1 MHLGVQSA
9 VSAGAGGDARRSACG
24 AVKERAPRPT
34 TAIIRRSPSALASGH
49 RCPPSIAASPRR
61 RLRLLPARSHNRRRV
76 SQRSR
81 RAISRA
87 RPPEAGI
94 QLDSERRSLALRPPA
109 PSRPLVRHENQ
120 VLHRGRG
127 GAVAARA
134 AAELRWQRCP
144 GARRRAAAR
153 RRRRAGAQAAW
164 RPIPASRAATAAAS
178 SSAAAPAA
186 IAAAIGR
193 TTGAQDAAQG
203 LPVVQ
208 GVPARCLAGP
218 SRGPVP
224 HQCHQVGGCGAARGV
239 GGVGAGRS
247 GDWDRGE
254 RRARG
259 PEHVPELGGR
269 SSGEVRENVC
279 WDASGPL
286 QENNTMHPHKYILYR
301 SSK

>member
-1 MHLGVQSA
+1 MPLGVQSA

-34 TAIIRRSPSALASGH
+34 TAIVRRPPPALASGH
-49 RCPPSIAASPRR
+49 RCSPSIAASPRR
-61 RLRLLPARSHNRRRV
+61 RLRRLPARSHNRRPV

-94 QLDSERRSLALRPPA
+94 QLDSERRPLALRPPA
-109 PSRPLVRHENQ
+109 PSRPLVGHENQ

-144 GARRRAAAR
+144 GARRGAAAR

-164 RPIPASRAATAAAS
+164 RSVPASRAATAAAS

-193 TTGAQDAAQG
+193 AAGAPDPAQG

-208 GVPARCLAGP
+208 GVPAWCLAGP
-218 SRGPVP
+218 SRGPIP

-239 GGVGAGRS
+239 GGAGR
-247 GDWDRGE
+247 
-254 RRARG
+254 
-259 PEHVPELGGR
+259 GG
-269 SSGEVRENVC
+269 G
-279 WDASGPL
+279 
-286 QENNTMHPHKYILYR
+286 
-301 SSK
+301 